1 MLKIVRLRPWPT
13 DIHTCQT
20 NESSAHTTECQ
31 GGNLDSGTV
40 LVDIRLVQGN
50 IMARLF

>member
-20 NESSAHTTECQ
+20 NESSASYECQ